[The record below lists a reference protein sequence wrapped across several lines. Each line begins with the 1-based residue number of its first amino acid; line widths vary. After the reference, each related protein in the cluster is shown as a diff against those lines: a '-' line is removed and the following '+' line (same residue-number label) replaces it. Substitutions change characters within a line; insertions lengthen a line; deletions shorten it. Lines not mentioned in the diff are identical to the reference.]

1 MGNSR
6 RVKTGFPIIGFDT
19 VSYRLKQCGYDL
31 VTDISQNEL
40 PERDKKTPTSS
51 RFNSLEFCRR
61 LLNGVDTR
69 TGEVLDKDN
78 IILSPEVQNLLKE
91 SLKKMETK
99 AKAKTTYERNGVSWD
114 DAEVEQL
121 KKEYLSQTQIK
132 EMSKNHQRT
141 VGAIRSRLII
151 LFPQILGNK

>member
-1 MGNSR
+1 
-6 RVKTGFPIIGFDT
+6 
-19 VSYRLKQCGYDL
+19 
-31 VTDISQNEL
+31 
-40 PERDKKTPTSS
+40 
-51 RFNSLEFCRR
+51 
-61 LLNGVDTR
+61 
-69 TGEVLDKDN
+69 
-78 IILSPEVQNLLKE
+78 
-91 SLKKMETK
+91 METK